1 MILRFFFIF
10 FLFLNQILLS
20 QVLQTVKGRVV
31 DKETGI
37 GLPGAIVQLKVI
49 ESNSIVVANNDG
61 FYKFNNVPVGRQS
74 FLFSFSS
81 YKTIP
86 INDIIITSGKELVIN
101 VELE

>member
-49 ESNSIVVANNDG
+49 GSQSIVVANNDG
-61 FYKFNNVPVGRQS
+61 FY
-74 FLFSFSS
+74 
-81 YKTIP
+81 
-86 INDIIITSGKELVIN
+86 
-101 VELE
+101 